1 MTAGCGDR
9 APTVSVVVTAFNH
22 ERFVGTALES
32 VLAQSYKD
40 YEIVVVDDG
49 SSDSTRERVC
59 AFGNRVRLFTQTNQG
74 VAGSRNAG
82 IRHARGGLLAFLD
95 GDDLWEADK
104 LACQV
109 EAAGRHPSSGLF
121 AVDGVQFG
129 EAGVLRRSL
138 FGPPVARLLR
148 SQDTVTLRCCT
159 QFLEQNLI
167 STMSQVMIPRT
178 VLDSVGPSD
187 SAFPLASDLD
197 LYIRIAS
204 RYDVTFIGRTLT
216 RWRYLASSASGP
228 DEVRDL
234 RWAADGIEIVKKHL
248 RGGMFTDSRL
258 LRSILTQRI
267 NVAANAAYYHG
278 LSGNVAF
285 ARRYLLRLLAANP
298 TAHALPVLLLGLY
311 APRPVARL
319 LGGPLRRILRLP
331 HPTE

>member
-1 MTAGCGDR
+1 MTATGPDR

-22 ERFVGTALES
+22 ERFIGTALES
-32 VLAQSYKD
+32 VLAQSYRD

-49 SSDSTRERVC
+49 SSDSTRQRVC
-59 AFGNRVRLFTQTNQG
+59 AFGNRVRLFTQGNQG

-82 IRHARGGLLAFLD
+82 IRQARGGLVAFLD
-95 GDDLWEADK
+95 GDDIWEADK

-109 EAAGRHPSSGLF
+109 EAVGRHPSSGLF

-129 EAGVLRRSL
+129 EAGVLRPTL
-138 FGPPVARLLR
+138 FGPPVAGLLCGR
-148 SQDTVTLRCCT
+148 DSVTLRCCA

-178 VLDSVGPSD
+178 VLDTVGPSD

-228 DEVRDL
+228 EEVRDL
-234 RWAADGIEIVKKHL
+234 RWAADGIEILKKHL
-248 RGGMFTDSRL
+248 RDGMFKDSRL
-258 LRSILTQRI
+258 LRSILVHRI
-267 NVAANAAYYHG
+267 NAAANAAYYYG
-278 LSGNVAF
+278 VSGNVAF

-298 TAHALPVLLLGLY
+298 TSHALPVLLLGLY
-311 APRPVARL
+311 TPRPIARF
-319 LGGPLRRILRLP
+319 LGRPLRRMFRLP